1 MKKLYI
7 MLFAASAVAI
17 AGAALPVHA
26 SEVPTSTPIIE
37 NIEPDFSF
45 SQDVLTPDQFPGNEN
60 PVQDF
65 QSPTPDIASES
76 ESIGEFGNDDSSI
89 DDAYQDFIDSV
100 GDSGFDFYSPSP
112 TFFPEE
118 GDEPVSTP
126 ELTPSPTPTIIP
138 FFEDDSIEPY
148 SSYNTYY
155 GSIGSTYLEF
165 MRGFLPKLGFKEHYV
180 ASRTSQYDYIF
191 AFGEDLIYSG
201 GRFSGIDITVITWN
215 TYNNGSYSSGVQS
228 SFSLN
233 PGSYLVYSD
242 LSDFYPSLA
251 DSSGF
256 TLRQILILL
265 TMFILGIVIDHMYQ
279 VRKIRR
285 IK

>member
-1 MKKLYI
+1 MRKLYI

-26 SEVPTSTPIIE
+26 SDVPTSTPIIE

-60 PVQDF
+60 SVQDF
-65 QSPTPDIASES
+65 QSPTPGIASES

-100 GDSGFDFYSPSP
+100 DDSGFDFYSPSP
-112 TFFPEE
+112 YP
-118 GDEPVSTP
+118 DESSDFSPSA
-126 ELTPSPTPTIIP
+126 LPSPTFVP
-138 FFEDDSIEPY
+138 FGDDDDIELY

-155 GSIGSTYLEF
+155 GGIGTTYLEF

-191 AFGEDLIYSG
+191 AYGEDLSFNG
-201 GRFSGIDITVITWN
+201 GYFSGTGITVITWN
-215 TYNNGSYSSGVQS
+215 TYNYGSYSSGVQS
-228 SFSLN
+228 TFSLN

-242 LSDFYPSLA
+242 LSHVYPSLA
-251 DSSGF
+251 DSAGF

-265 TMFILGIVIDHMYQ
+265 TMFFLGIIVDHMYQ